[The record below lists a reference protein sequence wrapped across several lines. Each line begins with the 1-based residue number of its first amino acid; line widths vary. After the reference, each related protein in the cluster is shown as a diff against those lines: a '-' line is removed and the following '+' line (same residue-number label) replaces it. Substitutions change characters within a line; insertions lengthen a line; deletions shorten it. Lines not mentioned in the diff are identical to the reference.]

1 MLPCPRHP
9 LPLLLTSLPLVLC
22 DILCGILCVRVCV
35 CVHAGSRGLTVDE
48 LLVAA
53 GKEEGV
59 SMVEIRAGKVLQKYA
74 PVSTASTPPI
84 STHQHAL

>member
-1 MLPCPRHP
+1 
-9 LPLLLTSLPLVLC
+9 
-22 DILCGILCVRVCV
+22 
-35 CVHAGSRGLTVDE
+35 VDE

-74 PVSTASTPPI
+74 PVSTTST
-84 STHQHAL
+84 STAPE